1 MTTSSPKP
9 PAGHLVQRSGGQIL
23 VDQLKI
29 HGVRHAFCV
38 PGESYLAVLD
48 ALYDARDAI
57 ELIVARQD
65 GGAAFMAGA
74 YGKLTGVP
82 GVCLVTR
89 GPGATNASIGVH
101 TAFQDSDPM
110 ILLVGQ
116 VASDQVEREAFQEID
131 YRRMFGQMAKWV
143 AQIDRADRIPE
154 YLSHAFH
161 LAVSGRP
168 GPVVLS
174 LPEDMLTD
182 IATVADAHPY
192 QVVQAAPQPQQM
204 AELKALVESAE
215 RPLLLLGGA
224 SWSQQGLADLRQWI
238 EAWNLPATCA
248 FRFLDTLDNRH
259 PNYVG
264 EAGIGINPKLG
275 ERIRNADLLIAIGA
289 RLGEMTTNGY
299 TLIEPPVP
307 RQRLVHVH
315 ADPSE
320 LGRVYQGQ
328 LLICAGVNQFAHAA
342 AGLPGIDS
350 AKWDKS
356 VKEARA
362 ELAAWR
368 KPSGTMPG
376 KVDVRACIEH
386 LNDAMPE
393 DTIYTNGAGNFSG
406 WLSRFHPYTLHRTQL
421 APSAGSMGFGVP
433 AAVAAKTA
441 RRHQMVVAVSG
452 DGDFMMNGQELA
464 TAVQYGLNIVFIV
477 VNNGMYGTIRMHQER
492 DYPGRVSGTAL
503 KNPDFAA
510 LARAYGAHG
519 ETVTETA
526 QFIGALER
534 SLRSK
539 KPALIELAIDPNA
552 ITTSTTLE
560 AIREKA
566 LSARPAAAKVG

>member
-1 MTTSSPKP
+1 MTSQLKP
-9 PAGHLVQRSGGQIL
+9 RTGGQIL

-38 PGESYLAVLD
+38 PGESYLAALD
-48 ALYDARDAI
+48 ALYDERDSI

-82 GVCLVTR
+82 GICFVTR

-116 VASDQVEREAFQEID
+116 VASDQVEREAFQEVD

-168 GPVVLS
+168 GPVVLA

-182 IATVADAHPY
+182 IASVADVKPY

-204 AELKALVESAE
+204 QQLKALVQGAQ
-215 RPLLLLGGA
+215 RPIVLLGG
-224 SWSQQGLADLRQWI
+224 SGWQPQGLADLRAWI
-238 EAWNLPATCA
+238 ENWNLPAACV

-259 PNYVG
+259 PNYIG
-264 EAGIGINPKLG
+264 EAGIGIAPKLG
-275 ERIRNADLLIAIGA
+275 ERIKNADLLITIGA
-289 RLGEMTTNGY
+289 RLGEMTTSGY
-299 TLIEPPVP
+299 KLIEPPVP
-307 RQRLVHVH
+307 AQRLIHVH

-320 LGRVYQGQ
+320 LGRVYQGE
-328 LLICAGVNQFAHAA
+328 LLICSGVNQFAHAA
-342 AGLPGIDS
+342 AALPKIDS
-350 AKWDKS
+350 SKWAQA
-356 VKEARA
+356 VIEGRA
-362 ELAAWR
+362 ELDAWR
-368 KPSGTMPG
+368 RPAHVMPG
-376 KVDVRACIEH
+376 KLDLRVCIEH
-386 LNDAMPE
+386 MNATLPE

-421 APSAGSMGFGVP
+421 APSSGAMGFGVP
-433 AAVAAKTA
+433 AAVGAKVAKRNTT
-441 RRHQMVVAVSG
+441 VVAVSG
-452 DGDFMMNGQELA
+452 DGDYMMNGQELA
-464 TAVQYGLNIVFIV
+464 TAVQYGLNIIFLV
-477 VNNGMYGTIRMHQER
+477 VNNSMYGTIRMHQER
-492 DYPGRVSGTAL
+492 EYPGRVSGTAL

-510 LARAYGAHG
+510 LAKAYGAHG

-526 QFIGALER
+526 QFTGALER

-539 KPALIELAIDPNA
+539 KPALIELVIDPNA
-552 ITTSTTLE
+552 ITTSTTIE
-560 AIREKA
+560 ALREKA
-566 LSARPAAAKVG
+566 LLAQAAALT